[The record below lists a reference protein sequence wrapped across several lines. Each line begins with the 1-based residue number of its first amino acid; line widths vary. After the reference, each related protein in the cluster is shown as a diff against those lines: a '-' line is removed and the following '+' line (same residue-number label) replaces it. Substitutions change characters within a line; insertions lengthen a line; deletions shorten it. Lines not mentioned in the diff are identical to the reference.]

1 MDTNPVRFGALALDD
16 AFTDRRQELDQLRS
30 DILNGQDVVIVGRRR
45 FGKSSLVL
53 RVVADLRKR
62 RVLVAYCDLSTTP
75 TKERFAEKLAKAIHD
90 DVASPLFRARERTLS
105 VSRGLR
111 VTPRIT
117 IDPHD
122 GSVSFG
128 FDVGHAP
135 ADVDA
140 TLESLLAL
148 PGRLGAERKRKVA
161 LVLDEFQ
168 EVTEIGRNYPRL
180 MRAVFQTQPAV
191 AHVYLGSKRHLMRR
205 IFSDRNEPFW
215 RSAKQME
222 LGPIPTDQFA
232 DYIRSRFAATGRTI
246 AEDAVAAVLDLTG
259 GHPYATQQ
267 LSYFVWEEAA
277 EGTVAGPDDVARAID
292 RLLESETN
300 HFSLV
305 WEDSNRTERL
315 MLLALAGGPA
325 RVFSA
330 DFRRAHRLP
339 AATNVQKAL
348 TRLTSRELVGIG
360 ARPRKPGRGFRVGA
374 GRPGQQSPPPH
385 PLQPVA
391 GRDRLVRALGDV

>member
-1 MDTNPVRFGALALDD
+1 MDTNPFRFGALALDE
-16 AFTDRRQELDQLRS
+16 AFTDRRQELKQLRS
-30 DILNGQDVVIVGRRR
+30 DIVNGQDVVVVGRRR

-53 RVVADLRKR
+53 RVTQELRKR

-75 TKERFAEKLAKAIHD
+75 TKERFAEKLAKAIYD
-90 DVASPLFRARERTLS
+90 DVASPLFRARERTLAIF
-105 VSRGLR
+105 RGLR
-111 VTPRIT
+111 VTPKVT
-117 IDPHD
+117 IDPND

-128 FDVGHAP
+128 FDVGHAA

-148 PGRLGAERKRKVA
+148 PGRLATDRKRRVA

-180 MRAVFQTQPAV
+180 MRAVFQAQPEV

-222 LGPIPTDQFA
+222 LGPIPTQEFA
-232 DYIRSRFAATGRTI
+232 GYIRGRFAETDRSI
-246 AEDAVAAVLDLTG
+246 ADDAVAGILDLTD

-267 LSYFVWEEAA
+267 LSYFVWEETAEAA
-277 EGTVAGPDDVARAID
+277 SAGTEDAARALD
-292 RLLESETN
+292 RLLESEHN

-305 WEDSNRTERL
+305 WEDSTRTERL
-315 MLLALAGGPA
+315 MLLALAPGPA

-339 AATNVQKAL
+339 AATNVQKAV
-348 TRLTSRELVGIG
+348 TRLTSRELV
-360 ARPRKPGRGFRVGA
+360 ARPARGTYTIIEPFLPQWLARFA
-374 GRPGQQSPPPH
+374 E
-385 PLQPVA
+385 
-391 GRDRLVRALGDV
+391 

>member
-1 MDTNPVRFGALALDD
+1 MDTNPFRFGALALDE
-16 AFTDRRQELDQLRS
+16 AFTDRRQELDRLRS
-30 DILNGQDVVIVGRRR
+30 DIVNGQDVVIVGRRR

-53 RVVADLRKR
+53 RVTQEVRAR

-105 VSRGLR
+105 VFRGLR

-180 MRAVFQTQPAV
+180 MRAVFQTQPEV

-232 DYIRSRFAATGRTI
+232 DYIRSRFAATDRTI
-246 AEDAVAAVLDLTG
+246 ADDAVAAILDLTS

-277 EGTVAGPDDVARAID
+277 EGAVAGTDDVARGLD
-292 RLLESETN
+292 RLLESEHN

-339 AATNVQKAL
+339 AATNVQKAV
-348 TRLTSRELVGIG
+348 TRLTARELVARLSRGTYGISEPFLAQWL
-360 ARPRKPGRGFRVGA
+360 ARFA
-374 GRPGQQSPPPH
+374 E
-385 PLQPVA
+385 
-391 GRDRLVRALGDV
+391 

>member
-53 RVVADLRKR
+53 RVVQGLRKR

-75 TKERFAEKLAKAIHD
+75 TKERFAEKLAKAIYD
-90 DVASPLFRARERTLS
+90 DVASPLFRARERTLD
-105 VSRGLR
+105 VFRGLR

-117 IDPHD
+117 IDPDD

-135 ADVDA
+135 ADVDV

-148 PGRLGAERKRKVA
+148 PGRLATDRRRKVA
-161 LVLDEFQ
+161 VVLDEFQ

-180 MRAVFQTQPAV
+180 MRAVFQTQPEV

-222 LGPIPTDQFA
+222 LGPIPRGEFA
-232 DYIRSRFAATGRTI
+232 AYIRSRFEETGRTI
-246 AEDAVAAVLDLTG
+246 ADEALAAILELTG
-259 GHPYATQQ
+259 GQPYATLQ
-267 LSYFVWEEAA
+267 LSYFVWEETAARGVAAA
-277 EGTVAGPDDVARAID
+277 ETVQRGLD
-292 RLLESETN
+292 RLLESEDN
-300 HFSLV
+300 HFTLV

-315 MLLALAGGPA
+315 MLLALAAGPA
-325 RVFSA
+325 RVLSG

-339 AATNVQKAL
+339 AATNVQKAV
-348 TRLTSRELVGIG
+348 TRLTSRELVKRLERGTYAISEAFLAQWL
-360 ARPRKPGRGFRVGA
+360 ARFA
-374 GRPGQQSPPPH
+374 
-385 PLQPVA
+385 A
-391 GRDRLVRALGDV
+391 

>member
-1 MDTNPVRFGALALDD
+1 MDLNPFRFGALALDE
-16 AFTDRRQELDQLRS
+16 AFTDRRLELKELRS
-30 DILNGQDVVIVGRRR
+30 DVLNGQDVVIVGARR

-53 RVVADLRKR
+53 RATRELASR

-75 TKERFAEKLAKAIHD
+75 TKERFAEKLAKTIHD
-90 DVASPLFRARERTLS
+90 DVASRLYRVRERTLG
-105 VSRGLR
+105 VFRGLR
-111 VTPRIT
+111 VTPKIT
-117 IDPHD
+117 VDPDD

-140 TLESLLAL
+140 TVESLLAL
-148 PGRLGAERKRKVA
+148 PGRLAAERKRKVA

-168 EVTEIGRNYPRL
+168 EVTEIDRNYPRL
-180 MRAVFQTQPAV
+180 MRAVFQTQPEV
-191 AHVYLGSKRHLMRR
+191 AHVYLGSKRHLMHR

-222 LGPIPTDQFA
+222 LGPIAADEFA
-232 DYIRSRFAATGRTI
+232 AFIRSRFDGTGRSI
-246 AEDAVAAVLDLTG
+246 SDDAVARILALTG

-267 LSYFVWEEAA
+267 LSYFVWEETDEGDAA
-277 EGTVAGPDDVARAID
+277 GLEDVERGLE
-292 RLLESETN
+292 RLLESENN

-315 MLLALAGGPA
+315 MLLALASGPA

-348 TRLTSRELVGIG
+348 TRLTSRELVKRLTRGTYAIAEPFLAQWL
-360 ARPRKPGRGFRVGA
+360 ARFA
-374 GRPGQQSPPPH
+374 E
-385 PLQPVA
+385 
-391 GRDRLVRALGDV
+391 

>member
-1 MDTNPVRFGALALDD
+1 MATNPFRFGALALDE
-16 AFTDRRQELDQLRS
+16 AFTDRVREVRQLRS
-30 DILNGQDVVIVGRRR
+30 DILNGQDVVIVGPRR

-53 RVVADLRKR
+53 RVVQGLRKR

-75 TKERFAEKLAKAIHD
+75 TKERFAEKLAKAIYD
-90 DVASPLFRARERTLS
+90 DVASPLFRARERTLD
-105 VSRGLR
+105 VFRGLR

-148 PGRLGAERKRKVA
+148 PGRLAADRKRKVA

-168 EVTEIGRNYPRL
+168 DVTEIGRNYPRL
-180 MRAVFQTQPAV
+180 MRAVFQTQPEV

-222 LGPIPTDQFA
+222 LGPIPRGEFA
-232 DYIRSRFAATGRTI
+232 AYIRSRFEETGRAV
-246 AEDAVAAVLDLTG
+246 AEDALAAILDLTG

-267 LSYFVWEEAA
+267 LSYFVWEETVD
-277 EGTVAGPDDVARAID
+277 ESVAGADTAARGLD
-292 RLLESETN
+292 RLLESEDK
-300 HFSLV
+300 HFTLV

-315 MLLALAGGPA
+315 MLLALAAGPA
-325 RVFSA
+325 RVFSG

-339 AATNVQKAL
+339 AATNVQKAV
-348 TRLTSRELVGIG
+348 TRLTSRELVK
-360 ARPRKPGRGFRVGA
+360 RLERGTYAINEPFLA
-374 GRPGQQSPPPH
+374 QW
-385 PLQPVA
+385 L
-391 GRDRLVRALGDV
+391 DRFVE

>member
-1 MDTNPVRFGALALDD
+1 MDTNPFRFGALALDE
-16 AFTDRRQELDQLRS
+16 AFTDRQDELHRLRS
-30 DILNGQDVVIVGRRR
+30 DIVNGQDIVIVGRRR

-53 RVVADLRKR
+53 RVTEEVRAR

-90 DVASPLFRARERTLS
+90 DVASPLFRARERTLAIF
-105 VSRGLR
+105 RGLR

-180 MRAVFQTQPAV
+180 MRAVFQTQPEV

-215 RSAKQME
+215 RSAKPME

-232 DYIRSRFAATGRTI
+232 HYIRERFAATERSI
-246 AEDAVAAVLDLTG
+246 ADEAVAGILDLTG

-267 LSYFVWEEAA
+267 LSYFVWEEIA
-277 EGTVAGPDDVARAID
+277 EGAVAGTDDVARGLD
-292 RLLESETN
+292 RLLESEHN

-348 TRLTSRELVGIG
+348 TRLTSRELVTRLSRGTYGIG
-360 ARPRKPGRGFRVGA
+360 EPFLAEWLARFA
-374 GRPGQQSPPPH
+374 
-385 PLQPVA
+385 
-391 GRDRLVRALGDV
+391 D

>member
-1 MDTNPVRFGALALDD
+1 MDTNPFRFGALALDQ
-16 AFTDRRQELDQLRS
+16 AFTDRQRELKQLRS
-30 DILNGQDVVIVGRRR
+30 DIVNGQDVVIVGRRR

-53 RVVADLRKR
+53 RVTQEVRAQ

-75 TKERFAEKLAKAIHD
+75 TKERFAEKLAKTIHD
-90 DVASPLFRARERTLS
+90 DVASPLFRARERALAIF
-105 VSRGLR
+105 RGLR
-111 VTPRIT
+111 VSPRIT
-117 IDPHD
+117 IDAQD

-180 MRAVFQTQPAV
+180 MRAVFQTQPEV

-215 RSAKQME
+215 RSARQME
-222 LGPIPTDQFA
+222 LGPIPIDQFA
-232 DYIRSRFAATGRTI
+232 DYIRSRFAATDRSI
-246 AEDAVAAVLDLTG
+246 VDDAVAGILDLTG

-267 LSYFVWEEAA
+267 LSYFVWEEVA
-277 EGTVAGPDDVARAID
+277 EGAVAGTGDVARGLD
-292 RLLESETN
+292 RLLESEHN

-348 TRLTSRELVGIG
+348 TRLTSRELVARLSRGTYAIG
-360 ARPRKPGRGFRVGA
+360 EPFLGEWLARFA
-374 GRPGQQSPPPH
+374 E
-385 PLQPVA
+385 
-391 GRDRLVRALGDV
+391 

>member
-1 MDTNPVRFGALALDD
+1 MATNPFRFGALALDE
-16 AFTDRRQELDQLRS
+16 AFTDRVQEVRQLRA
-30 DILNGQDVVIVGRRR
+30 DIINGQDVVIVGRRR

-53 RVVADLRKR
+53 RVTQEVRAR
-62 RVLVAYCDLSTTP
+62 RVLIAYCDLSTTP

-105 VSRGLR
+105 VFRELR

-117 IDPHD
+117 IDPHE

-180 MRAVFQTQPAV
+180 MRAVFQAQPEV

-222 LGPIPTDQFA
+222 LGPIPGGEFA
-232 DYIRSRFAATGRTI
+232 AYIRSRFEETARAI
-246 AEDAVAAVLDLTG
+246 AEEALAAILELTG

-267 LSYFVWEEAA
+267 LSYFVWEETAARGVAAA
-277 EGTVAGPDDVARAID
+277 ETVHRGVD
-292 RLLESETN
+292 RLLESEDN
-300 HFSLV
+300 HFTLV

-315 MLLALAGGPA
+315 MLLALAAGPA
-325 RVFSA
+325 RVFSV
-330 DFRRAHRLP
+330 DFRREYRLP
-339 AATNVQKAL
+339 AATNVQKAI
-348 TRLTSRELVGIG
+348 TRLTSRELAKRLERGTYAISEPFLAQWL
-360 ARPRKPGRGFRVGA
+360 ARFA
-374 GRPGQQSPPPH
+374 E
-385 PLQPVA
+385 
-391 GRDRLVRALGDV
+391 

>member
-1 MDTNPVRFGALALDD
+1 MDTNPFRFGALALDE
-16 AFTDRRQELDQLRS
+16 AFTDRRHELDELKS
-30 DILNGQDVVIVGRRR
+30 DIVNGQDVVIVGRRR

-53 RVVADLRKR
+53 RVTEEVRKR

-105 VSRGLR
+105 VFRGLR

-180 MRAVFQTQPAV
+180 MRAVFQTQPEV

-232 DYIRSRFAATGRTI
+232 DFIRSRFAATDRTI
-246 AEDAVAAVLDLTG
+246 SDGAVEAILDLTG

-277 EGTVAGPDDVARAID
+277 EGAAAGRDDVARALD
-292 RLLESETN
+292 RLLESEHN

-325 RVFSA
+325 RVFAA

-348 TRLTSRELVGIG
+348 TRLTSRELVTRLSRGTYAISEPFLPQWL
-360 ARPRKPGRGFRVGA
+360 ARFA
-374 GRPGQQSPPPH
+374 
-385 PLQPVA
+385 
-391 GRDRLVRALGDV
+391 D